1 MMFVS
6 LLYFVVAWAFLFI
19 CESLIS
25 FVILV
30 IVICFLFFYFFFS
43 SRRRHTRLQ
52 GDWSSDVCSSDLL
65 LALEIL
71 DALDR
76 AFGLHRPDEFG
87 DGQHVV
93 ADDFQAGALLDRD
106 RGGARIGFEIGR
118 ASCRERG

>member
-30 IVICFLFFYFFFS
+30 ILICFLFFFFFLS

-52 GDWSSDVCSSDLL
+52 DDWSSDVCSSDL
-65 LALEIL
+65 E
-71 DALDR
+71 
-76 AFGLHRPDEFG
+76 G
-87 DGQHVV
+87 
-93 ADDFQAGALLDRD
+93 LLDLIHTD
-106 RGGARIGFEIGR
+106 VCGPLSVSAKGGFNYFITFTNDFSRYGFVYLMKYKSETF
-118 ASCRERG
+118 EKFKEFKQ